1 MDKLAAREKEVF
13 RALETLTRSKC
24 DFVVIGGYAVNAYAL
39 PRFSVD
45 CDLVVLE
52 DGARKVGKMLLS
64 CGFHRVPALKHTTYA
79 NFYRFEKEALPG
91 LIAAFDVLMRKVYD
105 RQSGTT
111 FPASWVFSH
120 SSVVS
125 LPAKTFA
132 GQSKVRVISA
142 DALFVMKFC
151 CARAT
156 DIRDIFMLCD
166 KVDDWKWVKAEIAS
180 RVNFMAQHKKI
191 MRKVSGA
198 EYKKDLGGVF
208 GYAEPAAFEKR
219 LKILAAIMEQ

>member
-1 MDKLAAREKEVF
+1 MDKLAAREKEAF
-13 RALETLTRSKC
+13 GALEALTHSRC
-24 DFVVIGGYAVNAYAL
+24 EFVVIGGYAVNAYAL

-45 CDLVVLE
+45 CDLVVPK
-52 DGARKVGKMLLS
+52 DGARKVGKTLLS
-64 CGFHRVPALKHTTYA
+64 CGFHRAPALKHTTYA
-79 NFYRFEKEALPG
+79 NFMRFEKEALLG
-91 LIAAFDVLMRKVYD
+91 LVAAFDVLMDEVHD

-111 FPASWVFSH
+111 FPAIWVFSN
-120 SSVVS
+120 SSLVS

-132 GQSKVRVISA
+132 GQSRVRVISA

-166 KVDDWKWVKAEIAS
+166 KVEDWKWVKAEIAS
-180 RVNFMAQHKKI
+180 RVNFAAQHKKI
-191 MRKVSGA
+191 MQKVSGT

-208 GYAEPAAFEKR
+208 GYVEPAAFEKR
-219 LKILAAIMEQ
+219 LKILAVIMEQ